1 MTTESRERPKG
12 REGAP
17 SLLNAAIGTTNHTEK
32 ISSIPPVKTAFD
44 SARDLLTTIKV
55 GSLPV
60 DVGRFL
66 ANAYYRIQ

>member
-1 MTTESRERPKG
+1 
-12 REGAP
+12 
-17 SLLNAAIGTTNHTEK
+17 LLNAAIGTMNHTEK

-44 SARDLLTTIKV
+44 SARDLLATIRV
-55 GSLPV
+55 GALPV